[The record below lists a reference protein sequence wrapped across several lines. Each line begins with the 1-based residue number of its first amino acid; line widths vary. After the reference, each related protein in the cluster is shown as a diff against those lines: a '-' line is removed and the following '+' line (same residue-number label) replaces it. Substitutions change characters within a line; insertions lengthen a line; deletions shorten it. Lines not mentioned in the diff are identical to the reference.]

1 MSLTLDRRHRTNP
14 ARGSVAGAGWRGRT
28 GQRAGAVTDAPRA
41 SGAVWARPLRRSPTE
56 QAKVTGKWRNNI
68 RAVDRGPVSQGEQ
81 PGKRGISPA
90 DSWQGQRQNEL
101 ESGMRG
107 TPQTRLLRERDR
119 QKATVSRSVP
129 KRGVFHRHA
138 VISGSFP
145 LTNRYTSPGRGLN
158 QPLHFSRKRLNQ
170 PLYFPPRIY

>member
-1 MSLTLDRRHRTNP
+1 MAKQHP
-14 ARGSVAGAGWRGRT
+14 RGG
-28 GQRAGAVTDAPRA
+28 
-41 SGAVWARPLRRSPTE
+41 SGA
-56 QAKVTGKWRNNI
+56 
-68 RAVDRGPVSQGEQ
+68 SQGEQ

-90 DSWQGQRQNEL
+90 GSRRAQGQNEL
-101 ESGMRG
+101 ESVMQG

-129 KRGVFHRHA
+129 KRGVFHRYA

-170 PLYFPPRIY
+170 PLYFSPRIY